1 MDEGDQLDVPEKIKN
16 ELANE
21 FVRGLVGMVLPFMKI
36 V

>member
-1 MDEGDQLDVPEKIKN
+1 MDEGDQLDVSEKIKN